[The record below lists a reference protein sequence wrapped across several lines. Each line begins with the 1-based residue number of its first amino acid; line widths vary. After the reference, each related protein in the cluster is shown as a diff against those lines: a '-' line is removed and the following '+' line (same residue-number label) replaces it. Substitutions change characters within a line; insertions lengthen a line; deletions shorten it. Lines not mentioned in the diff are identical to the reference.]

1 MPPYLKPGARIGIT
15 CPAGAVSQETMIPML
30 QQLEAW
36 GFEVYCGQNVGT
48 SYCKFSSP
56 DDIRL
61 TDLQALLDDDTIE
74 AILFC
79 RGGYGLVRILDRINF
94 SRFLENPK
102 WLLGYSDITYLHS
115 HVNRQFEIV
124 TGHTQMSGGYLP
136 ESYDAESIQSIYALL
151 SGEHLSYSFPS
162 HPMNRCGL
170 ARGILTGGN
179 LAILSDMAGS
189 LSEVDTSGK
198 ILVIED
204 VSEYLYNIDRMLWQ
218 LKRAGKLD
226 HLAGLVVGSFT
237 DTKDNEIPFGLDV
250 YAMVEEKVRNYSYP
264 VCYDFPVGHQARNLA
279 LKLGAQHV
287 LEITESGCHLREDLH
302 QK

>member
-1 MPPYLKPGARIGIT
+1 MRMPPYLKPGARIGIT
-15 CPAGAVSQETMIPML
+15 CPAGAVSLETMTPMI
-30 QQLEAW
+30 QQLQDW

-48 SYCKFSSP
+48 SFGKFSSP
-56 DDIRL
+56 DDVRL
-61 TDLQALLDDDTIE
+61 ADLQALLDDDRIE

-94 SRFLENPK
+94 SRFVQNPK

-136 ESYDAESIQSIYALL
+136 DSYDVESIQSIFSLL
-151 SGEHLSYSFPS
+151 SGKPLKYSFPS
-162 HPMNRCGL
+162 HPMNRCGQ
-170 ARGILTGGN
+170 ARGVLTGGN
-179 LAILSDMAGS
+179 LAILSDLAGS

-204 VSEYLYNIDRMLWQ
+204 VGEYLYNIDRMLWQ

-226 HLAGLVVGSFT
+226 QLAGLVVGSFT
-237 DTKDNEIPFGLDV
+237 DTKDNEISFGMDV
-250 YAMVEEKVRNYSYP
+250 CAMVEEKVKEYVYP
-264 VCYDFPVGHQARNLA
+264 VCYDFPVGHQARNVA
-279 LKLGAQHV
+279 LKLGAEHV
-287 LEITESGCHLREDLH
+287 LEITETGCCLKEEVE
-302 QK
+302 